1 MLSYVDNKTYRTVN
15 IEITTFKRNTTAKNQ
30 RTMTDGVI
38 YKNRNNQTTYN
49 QSRFICSICLNTKTS
64 KDDRDDIDAKRKTK
78 SCPVCQKTVE
88 TCIEK
93 YSPGKHNNTT
103 EFLSNISCKKVQTSQ
118 TNISDG
124 LNLLNEVLTV
134 FQNKKGDDKK
144 ILKDAAVVTEHKNI
158 SNSNLGISKVFSF
171 SIRCEDRF
179 RDDPKFSVID
189 CHQPYVKVKSNINLS
204 KHKSSSIPQMKMEEL
219 KKSLKD
225 RSKSKDAVE
234 EVNRMFATVRKNYYQ
249 MNETNRPLV
258 RSGPRVLPVVKT
270 ENSNTQIKVERS
282 EENIA
287 AQEKKLQNFKCCQT
301 NNYYLSGG
309 DSVQRFC
316 IFNDKQRENNN
327 KNVYRL
333 ECEYPQKQ
341 KRPEFVVCKCCGN
354 KSEPKNLDSNSS
366 FI

>member
-1 MLSYVDNKTYRTVN
+1 MLSYVDNKAYKKVN
-15 IEITTFKRNTTAKNQ
+15 IEITTFKRNTFAKSQ

-38 YKNRNNQTTYN
+38 CKNRNNQTSQN
-49 QSRFICSICLNTKTS
+49 QSRFICSICLNTKPL
-64 KDDRDDIDAKRKTK
+64 KDDRDDIDTRRKTK
-78 SCPVCQKTVE
+78 SCPVCQRNLE
-88 TCIEK
+88 TCFEK
-93 YSPGKHNNTT
+93 YTPGKDNNT
-103 EFLSNISCKKVQTSQ
+103 EILSNSCKKVQTSH
-118 TNISDG
+118 TNITDG

-134 FQNKKGDDKK
+134 FQNKKIDDKK
-144 ILKDAAVVTEHKNI
+144 ILKDAAVVTEHRNI
-158 SNSNLGISKVFSF
+158 SNNNLRISKVFSF
-171 SIRCEDRF
+171 SIRCDDRL

-189 CHQPYVKVKSNINLS
+189 CHQPYLNAKSNINLS

-225 RSKSKDAVE
+225 KSKSKDAVE
-234 EVNRMFATVRKNYYQ
+234 EVNRMFATVRKNYHQ
-249 MNETNRPLV
+249 MNESNRPLV

-270 ENSNTQIKVERS
+270 NHSNTQIKVDKS
-282 EENIA
+282 EENIL

-316 IFNDKQRENNN
+316 IFNDKQKESNN

-333 ECEYPQKQ
+333 ECEFPQKQ
-341 KRPEFVVCKCCGN
+341 KRPEIVVCKCCGN
-354 KSEPKNLDSNSS
+354 KSEAKNTDSYSS